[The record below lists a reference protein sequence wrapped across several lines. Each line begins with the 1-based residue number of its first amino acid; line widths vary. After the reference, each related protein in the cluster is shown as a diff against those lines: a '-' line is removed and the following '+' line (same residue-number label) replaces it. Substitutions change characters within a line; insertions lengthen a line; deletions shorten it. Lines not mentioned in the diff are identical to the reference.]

1 MALKIPPG
9 KVVFAGLPL
18 DPTDC
23 ETHFLLL
30 GSTGSGKTITLRI
43 LAQSVLPR
51 VQKNSGCRAMIYD
64 AKQDMLP
71 LLSAFCDRSRI
82 FTFNP
87 YDDRGVALDIGADVC
102 EPRIAHEAANV
113 LFPKRDVAQPFFED
127 AARALGNNVMNSF
140 WLSGI
145 HWTLGDLLRALD
157 DSRRCRRILERHPET
172 SHIVE
177 QYYGNKRVLKDIFT
191 TVSSRLDPYRSV
203 AACWDAAKR
212 RISLREWMAEE
223 MILILGNAALG
234 KAALELINRCILE
247 IAVDLIR
254 MLPEG
259 TNKETWVIVD
269 EATSANCLHPLP
281 TLATEGRSKKAH
293 LVIGV
298 QTVGGLRDP
307 KVFGPHVSE
316 NFLGQ
321 FGNRLFA
328 RMECPETAE
337 FASRVIGDAEVRQ
350 TSGSRTQSFKGGATT
365 TTNWTPTVRR
375 AVLPSEFMS
384 IPACNA
390 ANGLTALFTTR
401 SSNPTWDHIPGNILF
416 ERLLIPPATDVP
428 TFVPRD
434 PKLQLLKPWTPE
446 EEAKFAPPLSPDQRR
461 RRRRREQDLDD
472 PDLKS
477 PTKDI
482 DDPEL
487 DDDLFR

>member
-1 MALKIPPG
+1 MTFKVPPG
-9 KVVFAGLPL
+9 KVIFGGLELAPN
-18 DPTDC
+18 DA

-30 GSTGSGKTITLRI
+30 GSTGSGKTITLR
-43 LAQSVLPR
+43 LLCQSVLPK
-51 VQKNSGCRAMIYD
+51 VQNNSGCRAMIYD

-71 LLSAFCDRSRI
+71 QLAAYCDRSRI
-82 FTFNP
+82 YTLNP
-87 YDDRGVALDIGADVC
+87 YDARGVAWDIGTDVC
-102 EPRIAHEAANV
+102 EPRIAHEMANV
-113 LFPKRDVAQPFFED
+113 LFPKRDVSQPFFED
-127 AARALGNNVMNSF
+127 AARALANNTMNSF

-145 HWTLGDLLRALD
+145 HWTLGDLLRALEN
-157 DSRRCRRILERHPET
+157 SRRCRRILERHAET
-172 SHIVE
+172 SHVVE
-177 QYYGNKRVLKDIFT
+177 QYYRNKRVLDDIFST
-191 TVSSRLDPYRSV
+191 LSSRLDPYRSV

-212 RISLREWMAEE
+212 RISLREWMAME

-234 KAALELINRCILE
+234 KAALELVNRCILE

-281 TLATEGRSKKAH
+281 TLATEGRSKGAH

-307 KVFGPHVSE
+307 KVFGQHVSE

-328 RMECPETAE
+328 RMECPDTAE

-350 TSGSRTQSFKGGATT
+350 TSGSRSHSYKGGTTT
-365 TTNWTPTVRR
+365 TTNWSPSLRR
-375 AVLPSEFMS
+375 AVLPSEFMA

-390 ANGLTALFTTR
+390 TNGLTALFTTR
-401 SSNPTWDHIPGNILF
+401 SSNPTWDHIPANILF
-416 ERLLIPPATDVP
+416 GKLLIPPATDVP
-428 TFVPRD
+428 TTVPRD

-446 EEAKFAPPLSPDQRR
+446 EEAKFAPPLSLEDRR
-461 RRRRREQDLDD
+461 RKRRDQDLDD
-472 PDLKS
+472 PDLEP
-477 PTKDI
+477 PTPDL
-482 DDPEL
+482 DQPDL